1 MSDNLYPSYII
12 DHNHQVGQN
21 DIDGQNDSDDMKDI
35 NDLLCHVDWYYLLKL
50 NDSLW
55 PMLSTLPENI

>member
-35 NDLLCHVDWYYLLKL
+35 NDLLCHVD
-50 NDSLW
+50 
-55 PMLSTLPENI
+55 